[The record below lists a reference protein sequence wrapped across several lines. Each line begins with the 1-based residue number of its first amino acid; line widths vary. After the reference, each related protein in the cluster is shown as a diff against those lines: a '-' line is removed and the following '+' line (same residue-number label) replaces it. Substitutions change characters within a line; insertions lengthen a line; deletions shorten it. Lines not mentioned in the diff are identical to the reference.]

1 MRAKLWPL
9 LLIFA
14 FFTSLTE
21 PDFAETFTT
30 DALGTTADEIT
41 LEEDVTASVC
51 SGFDRTYNLEVTN
64 GTAQEET
71 ITFGASGNTWPT
83 LIEPTSL
90 VLLAD
95 ESEFISVT
103 VHVPAE
109 ALPGDVDE
117 AVITGA
123 GQVSGLSDTATLS
136 TYAALAHGWED
147 AANSPEGRGTYGH
160 SLVFWDGKLYKIGGT
175 GYVDDVRGD
184 RPWLDIYDIATD
196 TWNEGADMKSG
207 RSFLDCQ
214 AIDLTGSEP
223 KIYCAGGYRSS
234 AKKSLFIYD
243 INSDTW
249 DNGEGLPE
257 ERYGYAGINY
267 ENKYYVIGG
276 INTTETATNTV
287 YVYDPLTNIWD
298 ITKTPMAASR
308 SYFSAGLMDGKI
320 VAAGGD
326 DSGALSSVEVYDI
339 DTDVWSPAASL
350 PTTWVNAADGVI
362 DNRFLVMV
370 GGGET
375 GLNAASNRGHIYDI
389 QQDSWRLL
397 PLFNHSIY
405 DSEGAGD
412 GSDFWV
418 VAGRIYEDSTFS
430 NSSYATKMVRCIGT
444 CVPVSGADFS
454 WDPQSPLSVEMI
466 TFTASVTEGS
476 PPFKY
481 LWDFGDGTYGKTETI
496 DHSYTTSGT
505 FTVDLAVTNCYDSS
519 KAFATHEVI
528 VLGGPAIS
536 VDPISLQTTLKPDET
551 QEQLLEVCNI
561 GDSSLTW
568 NIEEMDPQ
576 VSAITDLHWVSASP
590 TSGILAA
597 VECQDVIVNFDS
609 TGLAIDEYTGSL
621 KINNNDPM
629 LPLIDVPLSLTVDDG
644 KITNEI
650 YLPLIFR

>member
-14 FFTSLTE
+14 FFTSLTG
-21 PDFAETFTT
+21 PAFAESFTPEV
-30 DALGTTADEIT
+30 LGTTVDVIT
-41 LEEDVTASVC
+41 LEGDSTASVC
-51 SGFDRTYNLEVTN
+51 SGFDKTYFLEVTN

-71 ITFGASGNTWPT
+71 ITFGASGYTWPT

-90 VLLAD
+90 VLLAG

-103 VHVPAE
+103 VQVPAE

-117 AVITGA
+117 AVITGT
-123 GQVSGLSDTATLS
+123 GQPSGLSDTATLA
-136 TYAALAHGWED
+136 TRAALAHGWED
-147 AANSPEGRGTYGH
+147 AANSPEGRGTHGH
-160 SLVFWDGKLYKIGGT
+160 SLVYWDGKLYKIGGT
-175 GYVDDVRGD
+175 GYVDDVRGN

-223 KIYCAGGYRSS
+223 KIYCAGGYRST

-243 INSDTW
+243 INTDSW

-276 INTTETATNTV
+276 INITETATNTV
-287 YVYDPLTNIWD
+287 YVYDPLTDIWD

-308 SYFSAGLMDGKI
+308 SYFSAGLMERKI
-320 VAAGGD
+320 VAAGGY

-339 DTDVWSPAASL
+339 DTDVWSPAEPL

-362 DNRFLVMV
+362 DDRFLIMV

-389 QQDSWRLL
+389 QQDSWGLL

-405 DSEGAGD
+405 GSEGAGD
-412 GSDFWV
+412 GSGFWV
-418 VAGRIYEDSTFS
+418 VSGRVYEDSVFS
-430 NSSYATKMVRCIGT
+430 NSTYATKMVRCIGT
-444 CVPVSGADFS
+444 CIPVTGADFS
-454 WDPQSPLSVEMI
+454 WDPQSPLSGEMV
-466 TFTASVTEGS
+466 TFTATVTAGS

-481 LWDFGDGTYGKTETI
+481 LWDFGDGTYGNTETI
-496 DHSYTTSGT
+496 DHRYISSGT
-505 FTVDLAVTNCYDSS
+505 FTVDLAVTNCYGSS
-519 KAFATHEVI
+519 TAYATHDVS
-528 VLGGPAIS
+528 VLEGPAIS
-536 VDPISLQTTLKPDET
+536 IDPISFQATLKPDET
-551 QEQLLEVCNI
+551 QDQLLEVCNI
-561 GDSSLTW
+561 GGSSLTW
-568 NIEEMDPQ
+568 DIEEAETQ
-576 VSAITDLHWVSASP
+576 VLAITDLHWVSASP
-590 TSGILAA
+590 TSGTLTAG
-597 VECQDVIVNFDS
+597 ECQDIVVNFDS

-629 LPLIDVPLSLTVDDG
+629 TPLLDVPLSLTVDDG
-644 KITNEI
+644 EITNEI
-650 YLPLIFR
+650 YFPIIFR